1 MRLLS
6 SPLLIAVLA
15 LPVTAQTPPS
25 LPTAGDWSLA
35 GTLFTDSP
43 NSVLGIGRMMTDR
56 LSLGLEIDLRT
67 SDADEKI
74 TSNAS
79 NVVTRG
85 QATSTDHTIGPT
97 LKWYGTRE
105 TPVSPY
111 VRAKVAV
118 GWDDNELVVQGDQ
131 QQYQDTFTIQGSL
144 SIGAEWYPL
153 RYLSIGG
160 HAGLQWLRDDVDSAA
175 NGIVRDRSTTS
186 WGTFRSGLE
195 VQFYF
200 R

>member
-1 MRLLS
+1 MRLL
-6 SPLLIAVLA
+6 PTALLIAVLPLSA
-15 LPVTAQTPPS
+15 TAQTPPQ
-25 LPTAGDWSLA
+25 LPTAGDWSLS
-35 GTLFTDSP
+35 GTLFDSSP

-56 LSLGLEIDLRT
+56 LALGLEIDLRT
-67 SDADEKI
+67 SDADETV
-74 TSNAS
+74 TSSAS
-79 NVVTRG
+79 SVVTTGR
-85 QATSTDHTIGPT
+85 ATSTDHTLGPT
-97 LKWYGTRE
+97 LKWYGTRD

-118 GWDDNELVVQGDQ
+118 GWDDNELIVQGDQ

-144 SIGAEWYPL
+144 AIGAEWYPL
-153 RYLSIGG
+153 KYLSIGG
-160 HAGLQWLRDDVDSAA
+160 HAGLQWLRDEIDSSA
-175 NGIVRDRSTTS
+175 NGIARDRSATS

>member
-1 MRLLS
+1 MRRLTLL
-6 SPLLIAVLA
+6 LVAGLA
-15 LPVTAQTPPS
+15 LPVTAQTPPEV
-25 LPTAGDWSLA
+25 PKAGDWSLS
-35 GTLFTDSP
+35 GTLFSSTP
-43 NSVLGIGRMMTDR
+43 GSVLGFGRMITDR
-56 LSLGLEIDLRT
+56 LALGLELDLRT
-67 SDADEKI
+67 SDADEII
-74 TSNAS
+74 TSSAS
-79 NVVTRG
+79 NVVTTGR
-85 QATSTDHTIGPT
+85 ATSTDHTFGPT
-97 LKWYGTRE
+97 LRWYGTRE

-118 GWDDNELVVQGDQ
+118 GWNDSELIVQGDQ

-144 SIGAEWYPL
+144 SLGAEWYPL

-160 HAGLQWLRDDVDSAA
+160 HAGLQWIRDDVDSAA
-175 NGIVRDRSTTS
+175 NGIVRDRTTTS